1 MHLHVLLTRCL
12 AVLALITLFGCER
25 PPVDSQQTGYRG
37 TGMVDV
43 QNPRE
48 LKSADAYPADL
59 DPLPAVGATAS
70 EVYQNVQVLGHLTV
84 PEFTRLM
91 TAMTQWVAPED
102 GCNYCHVVEDLA
114 SDDIYTKVV
123 SRRMIQMNQAIN
135 GAWSAHVGDN
145 GVNCYTCHRGKAVP
159 EYIWFET
166 PATASAMAT
175 FAGNRAGQNA
185 PAPEVG
191 LTSLPVDP
199 LSTFLESGDEPSI
212 RVVATDAF
220 PGDAS
225 GASIQMTESTYGLMM
240 HLSSSLD
247 VNCTYC
253 HNTASFQNW
262 AGSTPQRTT
271 AWHGIAM
278 VQALNG
284 DYLVPLTGEFPAHR
298 LGPLGDGPKVNCA
311 TCHQGQKKPLGG
323 APAVAT
329 YPTLAAD

>member
-1 MHLHVLLTRCL
+1 MQSNVLLTRCL
-12 AVLALITLFGCER
+12 AALVLVAVAGCER
-25 PPVDSQQTGYRG
+25 PPVDTQQTGYRG
-37 TGMVDV
+37 TGMADI
-43 QNPRE
+43 QNPRDP
-48 LKSADAYPADL
+48 KAADAYPADL
-59 DPLPAVGATAS
+59 APLPAVGATAG
-70 EVYQNVQVLGHLTV
+70 EVYENVQVLGHLTV

-91 TAMTQWVAPED
+91 TAMTQWVAPAE
-102 GCNYCHVVEDLA
+102 GCNYCHVVENLA

-135 GAWSAHVGDN
+135 RDWSAHVGDN

-166 PATASAMAT
+166 PATEFAMAT

-191 LTSLPVDP
+191 LASLPVDP
-199 LSTFLESGDEPSI
+199 LSTFLESGDTANI
-212 RVVATDAF
+212 RVVSTDAF
-220 PGDAS
+220 PGDAP
-225 GASIQMTESTYGLMM
+225 GASIQMTESTYSLMM
-240 HLSSSLD
+240 HLSSALD
-247 VNCTYC
+247 ANCTYC

-271 AWHGIAM
+271 AYHGIDM
-278 VQALNG
+278 VRALNG
-284 DYLVPLTGEFPAHR
+284 DYLVPLGSTFPAVR
-298 LGPLGDGPKVNCA
+298 LGPLGDGPKLNCA

-323 APAVAT
+323 APAVAA